1 MSRAYHAALQV
12 ILWDFK
18 PPNQMYKKKTSFI
31 IKIINPE
38 TQLDVIIVQGRKA
51 ELELLQKQGK
61 ESPEE
66 LQYKQHYAWLW

>member
-1 MSRAYHAALQV
+1 MC
-12 ILWDFK
+12 
-18 PPNQMYKKKTSFI
+18 KKKTSFI
-31 IKIINPE
+31 IKIINHE